1 MPQSRQNSP
10 QSGLPFGEL
19 ESDSRNRGQDILTAF
34 VDGGSRGNPGDSGAG
49 VYLLRNGE
57 PWRGLYFYLGRQTN
71 NFAEYTALLEAMNY
85 ALLKGFR
92 KMSVNADSEL
102 LVRQMLGIYKVKNPG
117 LKPLHAEAREMVLR
131 LQTFSIRHVPREQN
145 KKADALANKAQDTKE
160 SGEES
165 YEQVPSKT

>member
-1 MPQSRQNSP
+1 MTHSKQNAPQP
-10 QSGLPFGEL
+10 VLPFGEE
-19 ESDSRNRGQDILTAF
+19 ESNSPDRGQDTLTAF
-34 VDGGSRGNPGDSGAG
+34 VDGGSRGNPGDAGAG

-71 NFAEYTALLEAMNY
+71 NFAEYTALVEALNY
-85 ALLKGFR
+85 ALRQGFR
-92 KMSVNADSEL
+92 KVSVNADSEL

-117 LKPLHAEAREMVLR
+117 LQSLHAEAREMVRR
-131 LQTFSIRHVPREQN
+131 LQKFSIRHIPREQN

-165 YEQVPSKT
+165 YE